1 MKSQQAT
8 KNDLVTKQPATREP
22 VTKEQVTRGQERTQ
36 MQCGRILDAA
46 EQCFIK
52 YGFHAASMANIS
64 EAAQM
69 SAGLIYRYFAN
80 KNAIILAIIER
91 QLLIM
96 RADMSALRSGS
107 DFTALI
113 GELFASWQR
122 GAQKGMSPALYLE
135 MSAEAGRDPQIAE
148 AVRSFDRAV
157 ANEFC
162 AWLKQTASAD
172 GQEVTD
178 DEVRQSDFA
187 VKCFIDG
194 LALRTIREPK
204 LDPAFVMESVKR
216 FLPRLLS
223 FRKNLRCG
231 E

>member
-8 KNDLVTKQPATREP
+8 KETMTKEP
-22 VTKEQVTRGQERTQ
+22 VTKEVSKEPATKGQERTQ
-36 MQCGRILDAA
+36 MQCERILDAA

-96 RADMSALRSGS
+96 RADMSALQSGS
-107 DFTALI
+107 DFTSLI

-148 AVRSFDRAV
+148 AVRSFDRAG
-157 ANEFC
+157 ATEFC
-162 AWLKQTASAD
+162 AWLKQTAKAE
-172 GQEVTD
+172 GQKVTD
-178 DEVRQSDFA
+178 AEIQQSDFA

-194 LALRTIREPK
+194 LALRAIREPK
-204 LDPAFVMESVKR
+204 LDPAFVTESLKR

-223 FRKNLRCG
+223 FRKNPSCG

>member
-8 KNDLVTKQPATREP
+8 KELAMKDSLIKEP
-22 VTKEQVTRGQERTQ
+22 VTKDPAAKGLERTQ
-36 MQCGRILDAA
+36 MQCERILDAA

-91 QLLIM
+91 QLLVM
-96 RADMSALRSGS
+96 CGDMSALQSGF

-135 MSAEAGRDPQIAE
+135 MSAEAARDPQIAE
-148 AVRSFDRAV
+148 AVTNFDHAC
-157 ANEFC
+157 AAQFC
-162 AWLKQTASAD
+162 AWLKQTAKAD
-172 GQEVTD
+172 GQDVTD
-178 DEVRQSDFA
+178 AEVQQSDFA
-187 VKCFIDG
+187 VRCFIDG
-194 LALRTIREPK
+194 LALRAIREPK
-204 LDPAFVMESVKR
+204 LDPAFVTESLKR

-223 FRKNLRCG
+223 FRKKLPCG

>member
-8 KNDLVTKQPATREP
+8 KVQATKVNVPKEHTTKEP
-22 VTKEQVTRGQERTQ
+22 VTKMQDRTQ
-36 MQCGRILDAA
+36 MQCERILDAA

-80 KNAIILAIIER
+80 KNAIILSIIER
-91 QLLIM
+91 QLGIM
-96 RADMSALRSGS
+96 RADIAALQSGS

-148 AVRSFDRAV
+148 AVRNFDRAG
-157 ANEFC
+157 ATQFC
-162 AWLKQTASAD
+162 TWLKQAAKAE
-172 GQEVTD
+172 GQEMTD
-178 DEVRQSDFA
+178 EEVRHSDFA

-194 LALRTIREPK
+194 LALRAIREPD
-204 LDPAFVMESVKR
+204 LDPSFVSQSLKM

-223 FRKNLRCG
+223 FRKKTCG